1 MQNIFLSKPDNFVL
15 CPLLVTIADLD
26 VTDNISLGNK
36 SYQMLLYLF
45 IIIAIV
51 AIVTIVIVTVIIESN
66 GLTI

>member
-51 AIVTIVIVTVIIESN
+51 TIVIVTVIIESN